1 MPQAP
6 LKLVKRCHEWIAQ
19 SAIGALEPGI
29 RGLYVLFRRRKLRKR
44 PKPNF
49 NVVYVG
55 LAGLGANS
63 SIRGR
68 LKRHRRKKGELWTHC
83 SVFEV
88 HDNVTPDELRELE
101 GLFRHIY
108 RYDSKANRLN
118 KQKGFKR
125 LKLVRTVLFRSGVS
139 RPTIVSRRT

>member
-1 MPQAP
+1 M
-6 LKLVKRCHEWIAQ
+6 
-19 SAIGALEPGI
+19 EPGI
-29 RGLYVLFRRRKLRKR
+29 RGLYVLFRRRKSRRR

-68 LKRHRRKKGELWTHC
+68 LKNHRRKKDALWTHC
-83 SVFEV
+83 SLFEV

-108 RYDSKANRLN
+108 RHDAEANRLN
-118 KQKGFKR
+118 KQKGFRR
-125 LKLVRTVLFRSGVS
+125 LRTVRGDLFQKRSPS
-139 RPTIVSRRT
+139 A

>member
-6 LKLVKRCHEWIAQ
+6 LKLVKRCQEWIPQ
-19 SAIGALEPGI
+19 SEIGKLEPGI
-29 RGLYVLFRRRKLRKR
+29 RGLYVLFRRRKSRRR
-44 PKPNF
+44 PEPNF

-55 LAGLGANS
+55 LAGLGVNS

-68 LKRHRRKKGELWTHC
+68 LKSHRRKKGRLWSHC
-83 SVFEV
+83 SLFEV

-108 RYDSKANRLN
+108 RHDAKANRLN

-125 LKLVRTVLFRSGVS
+125 LRSVRAVLFRSKPQRGQTES
-139 RPTIVSRRT
+139 

>member
-6 LKLVKRCHEWIAQ
+6 LKLIRQCQEWIPQ
-19 SAIGALEPGI
+19 SEVGELGPGI
-29 RGLYVLFRRRKLRKR
+29 RGLYVLFRRRKSRKR
-44 PKPNF
+44 PEPNF

-68 LKRHRRKKGELWTHC
+68 LKRHRIKKRELWTHC

-88 HDNVTPDELRELE
+88 HDNITPDELRELE

-108 RYDSKANRLN
+108 RHDAKANGLN

-125 LKLVRTVLFRSGVS
+125 LRRVRANLFRKIGQP
-139 RPTIVSRRT
+139 RP

>member
-6 LKLVKRCHEWIAQ
+6 LKLIKRCHEWITQAE
-19 SAIGALEPGI
+19 IGNLEPGI
-29 RGLYVLFRRRKLRKR
+29 RGLYVLFRRRKSRRK
-44 PKPNF
+44 PAPNF

-68 LKRHRRKKGELWTHC
+68 LKSHRKKKGGLWTHC
-83 SVFEV
+83 SLFEV
-88 HDNVTPDELRELE
+88 HDNITPDELRELE

-108 RYDSKANRLN
+108 RHDAKANRLN
-118 KQKGFKR
+118 RQRGFKR
-125 LKLVRTVLFRSGVS
+125 LRAVRTKLFRTKPAD
-139 RPTIVSRRT
+139 PTTPSHNR